1 MATMRKV
8 TAAKWSWRGDAAWT
22 DYDAKMN
29 LHVES
34 EYLEGVQRITI
45 DGERLVDV
53 SLTVR
58 HDEDYCL
65 VHVLMQL

>member
-1 MATMRKV
+1 MSTMRKV
-8 TAAKWSWRGDAAWT
+8 TAAKWSWRGDTSWI

-34 EYLEGVQRITI
+34 EYLETNQRITI
-45 DGERLVDV
+45 DGERFVDV

-58 HDEDYCL
+58 SSSSSF
-65 VHVLMQL
+65 